1 MIRIDQLTVTVT
13 VEGEAEAGERAF
25 ARLFDKYSAI
35 RAAKLVREAERTDA
49 MTRDRDVSPQAGRG

>member
-1 MIRIDQLTVTVT
+1 MITIDQLTVTVT

-35 RAAKLVREAERTDA
+35 RAGKLAREAERTDA
-49 MTRDRDVSPQAGRG
+49 LARDRDVSPAAGRG

>member
-25 ARLFDKYSAI
+25 ARLFDKYSALQ
-35 RAAKLVREAERTDA
+35 ATKMAREGERTAA
-49 MTRDRDVSPQAGRG
+49 MARDRVVAPRAGRH